1 MPSPQRG
8 QRQPFQMMPS
18 MPLTQ
23 EGSVGSQEQ
32 GEGVPGGPL
41 KMPASQSSPRLRW
54 MMPSPQKGVSGMEE
68 EEREDDLPLE
78 REVRVDE
85 EREEEREEVEEREE
99 REEVEEVEEREE
111 TMTDEEDL
119 LPERKD
125 DEREEEE
132 RDDDEGEDE
141 REDEERNTH
150 LSVQERFL
158 AMS

>member
-85 EREEEREEVEEREE
+85 EREEEREEDLPLEREE
-99 REEVEEVEEREE
+99 GLEEREE